1 MKSAIKEKIDLIA
14 ECIFD
19 KVQKSEEES
28 FGLYSG
34 QFGHLLFLLYY
45 SKYSQNSKHTL
56 LTEQYAE
63 RLMEQFVEKEKFHTF
78 CSGFAGILY
87 MFEFYGKKIL

>member
-1 MKSAIKEKIDLIA
+1 MIQRIKQKVDLIA

-34 QFGHLLFLLYY
+34 EFGQLLFLLYY
-45 SKYSQNSKHTL
+45 SKYSQDPKHII
-56 LTEQYAE
+56 YN
-63 RLMEQFVEKEKFHTF
+63 KEL
-78 CSGFAGILY
+78 I
-87 MFEFYGKKIL
+87 I